1 MTVRRRDF
9 LAVGLG
15 ALPVSGASSIRPPGF
30 PSRDFPITTYGAIPN
45 STMDSLSAVRKA
57 ITECHAAGGG
67 RVVVPAGDFLLNG
80 PIHLQSRVNLHLAEG
95 SHIRFSPHPGDYL
108 PAVLVRWEGT
118 RCFNYSPLIYAYRQ
132 EGIAITGPGTLDG
145 QAQHFLSDWRLLQST
160 DQTALRRM
168 GKEKVEVTS
177 RMFGDGHFLR
187 PQFVEFYDCRNI
199 LVEDIVL
206 QNSPFWNLHLA
217 FCTNVT
223 VRRIHVQ
230 PGTTND
236 DGVDVDSCK
245 NVLIEDSKFETFDDC
260 VVIKAGRDQDA
271 WGDRPCEDIAV
282 RRCTATQTRGYGF
295 CIGSE
300 MSGSVRNVSVED
312 CHVEQ
317 TTAAAVGIK
326 ANTDRGGTVENI
338 LFRRI
343 SIARCGAAIRVATDF
358 QGVVDHPYPPLYRN
372 LHFSG
377 ITCDSATQTGIHIV
391 GLPQKQIHRVE
402 LDSIEIKKAATPLRI
417 ENADDIRMHA
427 VRINGM
433 LERL

>member
-15 ALPVSGASSIRPPGF
+15 AFPVSGASSIGPHLRTPEF
-30 PSRDFPITTYGAIPN
+30 PSRDFLITTYGATPS
-45 STMDSLSAVRKA
+45 STADSLPAVRRA
-57 ITECHAAGGG
+57 ITECRAAGGG

-80 PIHLQSRVNLHLAEG
+80 PIHLRSRVNLYLAEG
-95 SHIRFSPHPGDYL
+95 AHVRFSTSPGDYL
-108 PAVLVRWEGT
+108 PMVLVRWEGT
-118 RCFNYSPLIYAYRQ
+118 RCLNYSPLVYAYRQ
-132 EGIAITGPGTLDG
+132 ENVAITGSGILDG
-145 QAQHFLSDWRLLQST
+145 QAQRFWSDWRPRQST
-160 DQTALRRM
+160 DQTTLRRM
-168 GKEKVEVTS
+168 GGEKAEVNS

-187 PQFVEFYDCRNI
+187 PQLIEFYDCKNI
-199 LVEDIVL
+199 LMEDIVL

-217 FCTNVT
+217 FCTNAT
-223 VRRIHVQ
+223 VRRIHVK

-338 LFRRI
+338 LF
-343 SIARCGAAIRVATDF
+343 ARCGAAIRVATDF

-391 GLPQKQIHRVE
+391 GLPQKLIHRVE
-402 LDSIEIKKAATPLRI
+402 LDSIEIKKAATALRI
-417 ENADDIRMHA
+417 ENAADVRMHA
-427 VRINGM
+427 VRINGI
-433 LERL
+433 LEQP